1 MQNYSNKV
9 DTNTERNDFPQL
21 YFLSSAQKIKKD
33 TAFVSKFD
41 SIKRN
46 NFFASK
52 YLVLSKAKTDAKT
65 YVPTIFSKHLLVA
78 KDKPTEVQNNN
89 MSDWLLLINLLG
101 FILFAW
107 VVTSFRKRMKQIF
120 NSLFTNRALNQLIRD
135 GDLSKEFVL
144 LPLLSIYFLSLSLY
158 ILFLF
163 KYYYN
168 IHQSF
173 LFNFYFFL
181 KLLTAIL
188 ILFGVKIIFIRFISN
203 TFRNYTVTSYYLLNS
218 YISNIIIGFL
228 FLPLLFLYTFSANII
243 SDKILIICAI
253 IIILFNLIRIGRN
266 IISGINYSKFSSLY
280 LFLYLCTIEF
290 LPIIILIK
298 LFNGLVS
305 F

>member
-1 MQNYSNKV
+1 
-9 DTNTERNDFPQL
+9 
-21 YFLSSAQKIKKD
+21 
-33 TAFVSKFD
+33 
-41 SIKRN
+41 
-46 NFFASK
+46 
-52 YLVLSKAKTDAKT
+52 
-65 YVPTIFSKHLLVA
+65 
-78 KDKPTEVQNNN
+78 

-107 VVTSFRKRMKQIF
+107 VIVSFRKRVKQIF

-135 GDLSKEFVL
+135 GDLSKEFII
-144 LPLLSIYFLSLSLY
+144 LPLLSIYFLSLSLF

-168 IHQSF
+168 INQSF
-173 LFNFYFFL
+173 LFDFYFFL
-181 KLLTAIL
+181 KLLTTIVL
-188 ILFGVKIIFIRFISN
+188 LFGVKIIFIRFISN
-203 TFRNYTVTSYYLLNS
+203 TFRNYNVTSYYLLNS

-228 FLPLLFLYTFSANII
+228 FLPLLFLYTFSDKII
-243 SDKILIICAI
+243 SDKILIICTI
-253 IIILFNLIRIGRN
+253 IIILFNFIRIVRN
-266 IISGINYSKFSSLY
+266 TISGINYSKFSSLY

>member
-9 DTNTERNDFPQL
+9 DSNTERNDFPQI
-21 YFLSSAQKIKKD
+21 YFLSSIHKNNKD
-33 TAFVSKFD
+33 TVLVSKFD
-41 SIKRN
+41 SVKGN
-46 NFFASK
+46 NFFANK
-52 YLVLSKAKTDAKT
+52 YLVLTKAKKDNTT

-78 KDKPTEVQNNN
+78 KDKPTEMQNNN

-101 FILFAW
+101 FILFIW
-107 VVTSFRKRMKQIF
+107 VIVSFRKRMKQIF

-135 GDLSKEFVL
+135 GDLSKEFII
-144 LPLLSIYFLSLSLY
+144 LPLLSIYFLTLSLF

-168 IHQSF
+168 IQQSF
-173 LFNFYFFL
+173 LFDFYFFL
-181 KLLTAIL
+181 KLLTIIVL
-188 ILFGVKIIFIRFISN
+188 LYGVKIIFIRFISN
-203 TFRNYTVTSYYLLNS
+203 IFRNYNVTSYYLLNS

-228 FLPLLFLYTFSANII
+228 FLPLLFLYTYSDKII
-243 SDKILIICAI
+243 SDKILIICTI